1 VTAMLIA
8 RLRSLFRNLLDRDR
22 MARELDQELRA
33 AVDLLVDEHL
43 RAGMS
48 PAEARRM
55 ALIELG
61 GIESVKEQV
70 RDVRT
75 GAFLDTV
82 VGDIR
87 YATRLLRR
95 NPIFTLTATLS
106 LAIGIGATTTIF
118 TVANGLLL
126 RSAVGVSDSGRLVD
140 ITRSKTRGG
149 PGIAPISYPD
159 YLEVRGRATTL
170 EGVYGYQLELQP
182 ASLRVENTGAERV
195 YPGIVTT
202 NYFDV
207 LGVPAIV
214 GRTFGVG
221 DSEDAGSSPV
231 VVLSHRFWARRFN
244 SDRGVVGRTLYLN
257 GYPFSVVGVAREGF
271 LGMTVVAPDLWVPAS
286 MVAALN
292 PESGGRLLNT
302 RGADWMMLGG
312 RLKPG
317 VSRAQ
322 ASAEI
327 EAIGTALAREFPVK
341 YDFLPPGL
349 GPTDLSFV
357 WSAEPSSPI
366 PSGLR
371 VIIAGF
377 LALLMSIVAVVLVIA
392 CANLA
397 GVLLARGVVR
407 RREIA
412 VRTAIG
418 AGRGRVVRQLLTET
432 TLLFAL
438 GGIAGLL
445 LARVLTS
452 LLVSLLPAF
461 PLPVNVSVPLDGRV
475 VAFSLVTAF
484 VAALLC
490 GVAPAL
496 HASKSDVVSALK
508 DDAPVPTDRLRL
520 RNTFVVAQ
528 VAFSVLLVI
537 TAAILV
543 RDVDRVTS
551 VDRGFDSHQ
560 VDVASVNLS
569 MAGYTAATGSTFAR
583 QLIER
588 VRAIPGVEAAT
599 LSDRQPDPGS
609 MMMGGLTVPGVSPPQ
624 GQPYFYPN
632 WNVVDPQYFATL
644 RVPLLS
650 GRDFTDADRAGAQ
663 PVAIIGETA
672 AKRFFPG
679 KSAVGEV
686 VHVHTGNL
694 NTPGAPSSAL
704 VVVGVAR
711 DVQVDRNLAPR
722 LNLYVPMQQKY
733 VSGITILART
743 RGPASAADDIRTVVT
758 SMNPNLPVLIAQTL
772 DSLGRG
778 PMETQLRVAATVAG
792 SVGLVGLLLAAIG
805 IYGVT
810 AYTVA
815 RRTREIG
822 IRLSLGAGRG
832 AVIGM
837 ILRQG
842 MTLVGSGLALGL
854 ALSVGVG
861 RVLAAQRFGITT
873 PGAATFAAA
882 TLLFIVVALI
892 ACYAPLR
899 RATRIGAMNALRCE

>member
-1 VTAMLIA
+1 MFA
-8 RLRSLFRNLLDRDR
+8 RVRSFVRNVLSRDR
-22 MARELDQELRA
+22 VERDLDDELQAALDLLIDEELARGKSPADARRA
-33 AVDLLVDEHL
+33 ALLT
-43 RAGMS
+43 
-48 PAEARRM
+48 
-55 ALIELG
+55 LG
-61 GIESVKEQV
+61 GIESVKVQV
-70 RDVRT
+70 RDVRA
-75 GAFLDTV
+75 GAWFDTV
-82 VGDIR
+82 LGDIR
-87 YATRLLRR
+87 YAARLLVR
-95 NPIFTLTATLS
+95 NPIFTLTAALS

-126 RSAVGVSDSGRLVD
+126 RSAVGVTDPGRLVD
-140 ITRSKTRGG
+140 ITRSKDRGG
-149 PGIAPISYPD
+149 PGIDPISYPD
-159 YLEVRGRATTL
+159 YLEVRRRATTL
-170 EGVYGYQLELQP
+170 DGVYGYQLELQP

-195 YPGIVTT
+195 YPGVVTI
-202 NYFDV
+202 NYFEV

-214 GRTFGVG
+214 GRTFGSG

-231 VVLSHRFWARRFN
+231 VVLSHRFWARRFQ
-244 SDRGVVGRTLYLN
+244 SDPGVVGRTLYLN
-257 GYPFSVVGVAREGF
+257 GYPFSVAGVAREGF
-271 LGMTVVAPDLWVPAS
+271 LGMTVVAPDVWVPAS
-286 MVAALN
+286 MIAALN
-292 PESGGRLLNT
+292 PESGGRLLAT

-312 RLKPG
+312 RLKRG

-327 EAIGTALAREFPVK
+327 AAIGAALAREFPVK

-371 VIIAGF
+371 VIVAGF
-377 LALLMSIVAVVLVIA
+377 LTLLMSIVAVVLVIA

-445 LARVLTS
+445 LARALTS

-475 VAFSLVTAF
+475 VAFSLGISF

-490 GVAPAL
+490 GLVPAL
-496 HASKSDVVSALK
+496 HASKPEVVSALK
-508 DDAPVPTDRLRL
+508 DDAPAPTDRLRL

-528 VAFSVLLVI
+528 VAFSVVLVI

-551 VDRGFDSHQ
+551 VDRGFDSRQ

-569 MAGYTAATGSTFAR
+569 MAGYTATTGSAFAR

-588 VRAIPGVEAAT
+588 VRVIPGVEAAS

-609 MMMGGLTVPGVSPPQ
+609 MMMGGLTVDGVSPPQ

-632 WNVVDPQYFATL
+632 WNVVDSQYFATL
-644 RVPLLS
+644 RIPLLA
-650 GRDFTDADRAGAQ
+650 GRDFADADRVGSQ
-663 PVAIIGETA
+663 PVAIIGESA

-679 KSAVGEV
+679 KSAVGQV

-694 NTPGAPSSAL
+694 NVPGSPSSAL

-711 DVQVDRNLAPR
+711 DVQITPNLAPR

-733 VSGITILART
+733 VSGLTILART
-743 RGPASAADDIRTVVT
+743 KGPTSAADDIRAVVT

-778 PMETQLRVAATVAG
+778 PVEAQLRVAATVAG
-792 SVGLVGLLLAAIG
+792 SVGLIGLLLAAMG

-822 IRLSLGAGRG
+822 IRLSLGAGRS
-832 AVIGM
+832 AVVGM

-842 MTLVGSGLALGL
+842 MTLVGIGLAIGL
-854 ALSVGVG
+854 ALSLGVG
-861 RVLAAQRFGITT
+861 RMLAAQRFGITA
-873 PGAATFAAA
+873 PGAATFVAA
-882 TLLFIVVALI
+882 TMLFIVVALI

-899 RATRIGAMNALRCE
+899 RAIRIAAMDALRYE